1 MKDNPE
7 VTMQQFMDQF
17 GPLDEHKLLVLRIIF
32 EELYGKNLS
41 VSNEKRQEQNQSSE
55 DTEWPEVQPEKS

>member
-32 EELYGKNLS
+32 EELYGKNIS

>member
-1 MKDNPE
+1 MQDNPE
-7 VTMQQFMDQF
+7 VTIKHFMDQF
-17 GPLDEHKLLVLRIIF
+17 GPLDEHKLIVLKIIF

-55 DTEWPEVQPEKS
+55 DTEWPEV